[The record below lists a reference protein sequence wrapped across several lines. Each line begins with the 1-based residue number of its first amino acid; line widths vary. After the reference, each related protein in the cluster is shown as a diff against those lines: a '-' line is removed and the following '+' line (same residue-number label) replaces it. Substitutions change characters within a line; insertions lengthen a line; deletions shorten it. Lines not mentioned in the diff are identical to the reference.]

1 LKKIFFDTWGWV
13 AIANADDIRHQEVTS
28 FYKEFLDKNGT
39 PMTTDYILSETI
51 TLLRSRTG
59 TEGTAIF
66 VDTLLE
72 AANAGRIELE
82 RITPERWNKAWNL
95 CKKYKDKGDIS
106 FVDFTSFVVMRETGV
121 LDVLTADRHFNEVGL
136 KFRKIF

>member
-1 LKKIFFDTWGWV
+1 
-13 AIANADDIRHQEVTS
+13 
-28 FYKEFLDKNGT
+28 
-39 PMTTDYILSETI
+39 
-51 TLLRSRTG
+51 
-59 TEGTAIF
+59 
-66 VDTLLE
+66 
-72 AANAGRIELE
+72 
-82 RITPERWNKAWNL
+82 L